1 MTDLLNTGSN
11 INTGSNLSEISR
23 QDLHP
28 TPVAGDN
35 KAIRSPHF
43 MMESRFQTPGLYASW
58 RFLRK
63 TSESPTFVAFTL
75 ALFVFFSAISMMT
88 AAQKPN
94 YSEASFKAPPSYSQD
109 LEFGSVNSATNSDEC
124 YDTSI
129 SAAFYSFAAFEY
141 TAFRDATRIGR
152 TSVHVRHFNA
162 RGPPSRA

>member
-1 MTDLLNTGSN
+1 MTDLLNTETN
-11 INTGSNLSEISR
+11 FSEISR
-23 QDLHP
+23 QDLRP

-35 KAIRSPHF
+35 KALRSPHF
-43 MMESRFQTPGLYASW
+43 VMESRFQTPGLYGSW
-58 RFLRK
+58 RFLRNAA
-63 TSESPTFVAFTL
+63 ESPSFVAFTL

-94 YSEASFKAPPSYSQD
+94 YSEASFKAPPSYSQE
-109 LEFGSVNSATNSDEC
+109 LEFGSENSTINSDEC
-124 YDTSI
+124 YDSSI
-129 SAAFYSFAAFEY
+129 CAAFYSFAAFEY